1 MALIDTPS
9 ADGPGT
15 APAGPPATPGGRPRR
30 LVVVADSDSY
40 LKWSAALVAQLGEG
54 WQVRVLLVASP
65 ITPSPAQVLAAA
77 GRPIAP
83 VSFTRTL
90 TLLARLRPD
99 AVLLAATGPV
109 VRALMDYPLLRGRR
123 RPVLVTGLPGI
134 SHPPRRRGIRRRDGC
149 DLFVLHSHREC
160 REHRLV
166 AQEIGVRTE
175 FVLATLP
182 FLRRRTRAEPGG
194 TDVVFAAQAKVP
206 TTREEREHL
215 LTRLAAVP
223 APLRPVVKVRA
234 LAGEQQTHHE
244 EWSYAELWP
253 GVAARHGWPTDR
265 VTFRAGSMAEALD
278 EAHGFVTVSST
289 AALEALH
296 AGVPTTVLD
305 DFGVSAEMINLVF
318 TGSGLLHGLEDVVA
332 DRWSEPE
339 PSWLHDNYFHPAA
352 EDGWRVRLEE
362 LVERRRVT
370 GGLGPVALRPAARP
384 RRVLRRQAR
393 VLLPAWVWS
402 AANPLLHRLRRR

>member
-1 MALIDTPS
+1 MTLLDPPS
-9 ADGPGT
+9 TDGPAP
-15 APAGPPATPGGRPRR
+15 APAGPTPDAGGRPRR

-40 LKWSAALVAQLGEG
+40 LKWSCALVAQLGEG
-54 WQVRVLLVASP
+54 WQVRVLLVSSP

-77 GRPIAP
+77 GRPITP
-83 VSFTRTL
+83 LPFTRTL
-90 TLLARLRPD
+90 ALLARLRPD

-109 VRALMDYPLLRGRR
+109 VRALMDYPLLRSRR

-134 SHPPRRRGIRRRDGC
+134 SFPPKRRGIRRREGC
-149 DLFVLHSHREC
+149 DLFVLHSRREC

-166 AQEIGVRTE
+166 AEEIGVETE

-182 FLRRRTRAEPGG
+182 FLRRRSRAEPGG

-206 TTREEREHL
+206 RTREEREHL
-215 LTRLAAVP
+215 LALLAELP

-253 GVAARHGWPTDR
+253 GVADRHGWARDR
-265 VTFRAGSMAEALD
+265 VTFRAGSMTEALD
-278 EAHGFVTVSST
+278 DAHGFATVSST

-318 TGSGLLHGLEDVVA
+318 TGSGLLHGLDDVLA
-332 DRWSEPE
+332 DRWSEPD
-339 PSWLHDNYFHPAA
+339 PGWLEDNYFHPAA
-352 EDGWRVRLEE
+352 DDGWRVRLEE

-370 GGLGPVALRPAARP
+370 GELVPVPLRPSAGP
-384 RRVLRRQAR
+384 RQVLRRQAR
-393 VLLPAWVWS
+393 VLLPGWVWS
-402 AANPLLHRLRRR
+402 AANPLLRRLRRR

>member
-1 MALIDTPS
+1 MALLDTPAS
-9 ADGPGT
+9 DGPGT
-15 APAGPPATPGGRPRR
+15 APASPGPLPGGRPRR

-40 LKWSAALVAQLGEG
+40 LKWSCALVAQLGEG

-77 GRPIAP
+77 GRPVP
-83 VSFTRTL
+83 PLSFTRTL
-90 TLLARLRPD
+90 TLLGRLRPD

-109 VRALMDYPLLRGRR
+109 IRALLDYPVLRSRR

-134 SHPPRRRGIRRRDGC
+134 SFPPRRRGIRRRDGC
-149 DLFVLHSHREC
+149 DLFVLHSRREC
-160 REHRLV
+160 REHELV
-166 AQEIGVRTE
+166 AQEMGVRTE

-182 FLRRRTRAEPGG
+182 FLRRRSHAEPGG

-206 TTREEREHL
+206 VTREEREHL
-215 LTRLAAVP
+215 LSRLAAVP

-234 LAGEQQTHHE
+234 LAGEQQTHRE

-253 GVAARHGWPTDR
+253 GVAARHGWPQDR
-265 VTFRAGSMAEALD
+265 VTFRAGSMSEALD
-278 EAHGFVTVSST
+278 DAHGFVTVSST

-318 TGSGLLHGLEDVVA
+318 TGSGLLHGLDDVVA

-339 PSWLHDNYFHPAA
+339 PGWLDENYFHPAA
-352 EDGWRVRLEE
+352 DDGWRVRLEE
-362 LVERRRVT
+362 LVDRRRLT
-370 GGLGPVALRPAARP
+370 GAMTPIPLRPVARP
-384 RRVLRRQAR
+384 RQVLRRQAR
-393 VLLPAWVWS
+393 VLLPGWVWS